1 MLAIMTSSLAKM
13 IAVTVLTSSMIYNV
27 REGKLRAETK
37 RSRLEHLLEWSHSA
51 RMDDYDLNASLRTSM
66 RVQRKRKLELEK
78 EAASKGLG
86 IRLLELSPSDVQTA
100 KASGAGTIARHAAFG
115 KKV

>member
-1 MLAIMTSSLAKM
+1 M
-13 IAVTVLTSSMIYNV
+13 
-27 REGKLRAETK
+27 
-37 RSRLEHLLEWSHSA
+37 LEWSNSA
-51 RMDDYDLNASLRTSM
+51 RMGDYDLNASLRSGM
-66 RVQRKRKLELEK
+66 RRQRKRKLELEK

-86 IRLLELSPSDVQTA
+86 IRLLEPSPSDVQAT